1 MRKLVIGIR
10 EGILARKQAQTIMYD
25 ILKDNKD
32 VTVELQSILTKGDE
46 LKTGIQDELEAKGMF
61 VYELIEKVKNNEFDL
76 CVCRLKDFPEDFID
90 ENIQITYYKRN
101 AVNDVIIFNKKF
113 LKMYKNVNEAI
124 ENIKKIS
131 LSSNVRKLQIK
142 SNIKKV
148 NIIDSRDNIK
158 IRLMNLE
165 NGIYDAV
172 LVAKSTIDIIE
183 EKFDYK
189 FSIEE
194 IIPQTY
200 QGIVCIVSRKDELV
214 DVLCK
219 LEDYRTKQMKQY
231 EEYIIKNIKYKIKS
245 VVVVIK
251 DDFVEISGLISLD
264 NYNYDKYYL
273 SGNID
278 NIDNLVEEFIQKI
291 N

>member
-194 IIPQTY
+194 IVPQTY

-251 DDFVEISGLISLD
+251 DDFVEISGLVSLD